1 MKQFCLNL
9 NKDLQRPTIVL
20 KGISAMIDT
29 GAYIPVWTANEQ
41 DLIDKMGA
49 TLIKR
54 DVKFR
59 GFGGIAVGNLYKV
72 NLILGELIFPDLPI
86 ISNDNVHAYCDLIL
100 SAPMFDKLIYEI
112 NMYTHKLTIT
122 VMDDADLVRNLKIVD
137 TGGIVHVLCNSFINI
152 HALIPEASRHLYPED
167 DKEAIV
173 KFYAEH
179 KDMFQ

>member
-29 GAYIPVWTANEQ
+29 
-41 DLIDKMGA
+41 
-49 TLIKR
+49 
-54 DVKFR
+54 
-59 GFGGIAVGNLYKV
+59 
-72 NLILGELIFPDLPI
+72 
-86 ISNDNVHAYCDLIL
+86 
-100 SAPMFDKLIYEI
+100 
-112 NMYTHKLTIT
+112 
-122 VMDDADLVRNLKIVD
+122 
-137 TGGIVHVLCNSFINI
+137 
-152 HALIPEASRHLYPED
+152 EASRHLYPDD